1 VTFLASIANFLAN
14 FLINFLV
21 NILASFRRGR
31 GGPTRS
37 SPLRGHQQKID
48 SNRGA
53 GLYGA

>member
-14 FLINFLV
+14 FLVNFLV
-21 NILASFRRGR
+21 NILASFRRGP

-37 SPLRGHQQKID
+37 CPLRGHEQKID
-48 SNRGA
+48 SNRGG

>member
-1 VTFLASIANFLAN
+1 VTFLASIANFLA
-14 FLINFLV
+14 NFLV

-37 SPLRGHQQKID
+37 CPLRGHEQTID

-53 GLYGA
+53 GLYRA

>member
-31 GGPTRS
+31 GVPPAQARCAGTNK
-37 SPLRGHQQKID
+37 KID